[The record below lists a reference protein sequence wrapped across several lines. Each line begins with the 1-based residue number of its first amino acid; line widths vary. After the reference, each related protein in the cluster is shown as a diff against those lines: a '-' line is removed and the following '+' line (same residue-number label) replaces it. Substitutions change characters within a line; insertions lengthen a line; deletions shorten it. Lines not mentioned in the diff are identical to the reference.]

1 VHRGYTHQDPG
12 SLFQKRSPGRIHG
25 RDATPLIHTGQYQ
38 NRHARF
44 PLSQFSHGAKVAG
57 GQRKKGYRGM
67 GFPLIK
73 TKLRLRSLP
82 LVGHWG
88 ETGQFESA
96 SGTGDCLKPSLQGSR
111 VLGMQGCQGCTQF
124 VGPSALNHGCKVIWK
139 QGLQRDGR
147 FWGDRRELQQ
157 TRPRKLQQ

>member
-1 VHRGYTHQDPG
+1 MHRGYTHQDPG

-111 VLGMQGCQGCTQF
+111 MLGMQG
-124 VGPSALNHGCKVIWK
+124 VP
-139 QGLQRDGR
+139 GLYAVCRPKR
-147 FWGDRRELQQ
+147 IESRLQSDLEAGVAKRWPVLGGQ
-157 TRPRKLQQ
+157 AGIAANPPT